1 MNEEV
6 ISAKPPK
13 SFYWIAGAAFLWD
26 LIGVATYI
34 GTVTVSPEAV
44 AELPAAQQELM
55 ANTPAWSTGL
65 FAIAVWAGAIGTLLL
80 LLRKAIAYPILIVSL
95 AAVTINGAYTWF
107 MTNAYEVLGAGQAG
121 FSAVIFAIA
130 AFLVWFAN
138 DAKGKGWIS

>member
-1 MNEEV
+1 MTEEA

-13 SFYWIAGAAFLWD
+13 SYYWIAGAAFVWD
-26 LIGVATYI
+26 LIGVAAYI

-65 FAIAVWAGAIGTLLL
+65 FAIAVWGGVLGTLLL
-80 LLRKAIAYPILIVSL
+80 LLRKAVAYPVLIVSL
-95 AAVTINGAYTWF
+95 AAVTVNAIYTWF
-107 MTNAYEVLGAGQAG
+107 MTNALEVLGAGQAG
-121 FSAVIFAIA
+121 LAVVIFAIA

-138 DAKGKGWIS
+138 NARNKGWLT